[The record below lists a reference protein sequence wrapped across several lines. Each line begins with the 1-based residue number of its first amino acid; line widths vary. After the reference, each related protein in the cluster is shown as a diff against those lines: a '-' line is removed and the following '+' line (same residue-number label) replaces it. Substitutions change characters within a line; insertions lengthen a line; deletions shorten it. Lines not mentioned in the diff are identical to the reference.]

1 MTNIIFIIHNL
12 ISFVHKN
19 QGSSLLLPAYGRVGQ
34 GQHFFLL
41 AVHFAKRNTKNCG
54 GEKARAGREFLSPQP
69 PFLPAL
75 PERWGGKRLVLASA
89 RKQSPQK
96 LFP

>member
-1 MTNIIFIIHNL
+1 MGGRGKGNILWRRAN
-12 ISFVHKN
+12 FV
-19 QGSSLLLPAYGRVGQ
+19 G
-34 GQHFFLL
+34 
-41 AVHFAKRNTKNCG
+41 TKNCG

-69 PFLPAL
+69 PFLPAP